1 MNKKTII
8 LDQSC
13 GIGDIWFCQGIAN
26 HFIDSGHKVLWPIQ
40 NKIFDMIEYLNSSAT
55 YVRFDDDYEF
65 KDFYMSNLQTKSII
79 ESDDAI
85 FIPLGNSSHI
95 VDSELGD
102 KDVMKAKY
110 KLCGLDYNTWKDNF
124 SFNRNVKKENELFYD
139 VLSLKDDDKYFL
151 INEYYVTPP
160 DIHRVPMQPY
170 KNFLKNSGVDFD
182 AHKNV
187 HLDIIEGFT
196 VFDWCKVFE
205 KSLGILTIDTCIQYI
220 TEKLNLVKNGNM
232 YAVPRHPNSFFA
244 LDNVLK
250 TWRWLA

>member
-1 MNKKTII
+1 MSKKTII

-26 HFIDSGHKVLWPIQ
+26 HFTDLGHEVLWPIQ
-40 NKIFDMIEYLNSSAT
+40 NKIFDMIEYLDSNAT

-65 KDFYMSNLQTKSII
+65 KDFYMSNLQTKSIT
-79 ESDDAI
+79 ESDEAI
-85 FIPLGNSSHI
+85 FIPLGCASHI
-95 VDSELGD
+95 VDLPEND
-102 KDVMKAKY
+102 TMKAKY

-124 SFNRNVKKENELFYD
+124 SFKRNVQKENELFYD
-139 VLSLKDDDKYFL
+139 VLSLSDEDQYFVT
-151 INEYYVTPP
+151 NEYYVTPP
-160 DIHRVPMQPY
+160 RVHKASMQPY
-170 KNFLKNSGVDFD
+170 KNFLKNHGIDFD

-187 HLDIIEGFT
+187 HLEIIEGFT

-205 KSLGILTIDTCIQYI
+205 KCLGILTIDTCIQYI
-220 TEKLNLVKNGNM
+220 TEKLDLTKNGNM
-232 YAVPRHPNSFFA
+232 YAVARHPNTLFA